1 MSNLADPQVSAPS
14 APDGPGAFG
23 LKLLGG
29 GALLMVAAGGLLWWR
44 EGEKLF
50 TDGLI
55 AAIARCF

>member
-1 MSNLADPQVSAPS
+1 MSDAAETDDAGHAAGGGRWLM
-14 APDGPGAFG
+14 FG
-23 LKLLGG
+23 TAGLFVVA
-29 GALLMVAAGGLLWWR
+29 GALLWAR

>member
-1 MSNLADPQVSAPS
+1 MSDLAETSDPERASSGGRWLMLGTA
-14 APDGPGAFG
+14 G
-23 LKLLGG
+23 LFLAA
-29 GALLMVAAGGLLWWR
+29 GALLWAR

>member
-1 MSNLADPQVSAPS
+1 MNELADPHVPAPS

-23 LKLLGG
+23 LKLLGA
-29 GALLMVAAGGLLWWR
+29 GALLMVAAGALLWWR

-55 AAIARCF
+55 AAMARCF

>member
-1 MSNLADPQVSAPS
+1 METD
-14 APDGPGAFG
+14 DGPGG
-23 LKLLGG
+23 LGLWLAAA
-29 GALLMVAAGGLLWWR
+29 GALLAVLAGGLLWWR

>member
-1 MSNLADPQVSAPS
+1 MNETATTHSQDSGDPTAFAIRLA
-14 APDGPGAFG
+14 GAG
-23 LKLLGG
+23 A
-29 GALLMVAAGGLLWWR
+29 ALLALAGGLLWWR

>member
-1 MSNLADPQVSAPS
+1 MTETASPSQASGAP
-14 APDGPGAFG
+14 AGARW
-23 LKLLGG
+23 LMLGAAALMLG
-29 GALLMVAAGGLLWWR
+29 AGALLWLR